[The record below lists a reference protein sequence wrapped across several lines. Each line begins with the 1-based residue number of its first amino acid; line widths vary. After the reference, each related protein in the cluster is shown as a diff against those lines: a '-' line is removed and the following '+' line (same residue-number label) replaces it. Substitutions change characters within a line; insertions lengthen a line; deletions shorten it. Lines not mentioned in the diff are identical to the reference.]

1 MEPIT
6 PASYPEAQ
14 HWSRVQESPEA
25 DLKLIWEP
33 SRFAWAF
40 DLARLHALDD
50 STAAPDVFWALLE
63 DWCRANQPNAG
74 VNWKCGQE
82 SAIRL
87 MAIIFAVQTFG
98 PESLTPERKLL
109 LAKLA
114 DVTAKRIRAHWRY
127 AKSQDNNHIVSE
139 AVGLITVAL
148 MFPDLAVSTEARSLG
163 ERLLWDACQRL
174 VFSDGGTSQYSLN
187 YHRVFMENFI
197 WVIWLYRAVG
207 KEAPVAVISALKR
220 THDFLLAITQ
230 KSDGA
235 AGNWGNND
243 GALLL
248 PLANT
253 RFLDVRPTLLMAA
266 KLLLGAS
273 YDWGGPAEEA
283 VCWFWGT
290 PDRHLPN
297 PPEPEGVQTHI
308 FPYAGISIIING
320 KHRALIRGG
329 EHQLFRP
336 PQCDFGHVELWVDG
350 EQSRLRPRHLELQTQ
365 TRRTRP
371 LRNPMAQLPAD
382 PRRATDDPAR
392 PVPLGRLARG

>member
-1 MEPIT
+1 M
-6 PASYPEAQ
+6 
-14 HWSRVQESPEA
+14 
-25 DLKLIWEP
+25 
-33 SRFAWAF
+33 
-40 DLARLHALDD
+40 
-50 STAAPDVFWALLE
+50 
-63 DWCRANQPNAG
+63 
-74 VNWKCGQE
+74 
-82 SAIRL
+82 
-87 MAIIFAVQTFG
+87 
-98 PESLTPERKLL
+98 
-109 LAKLA
+109 
-114 DVTAKRIRAHWRY
+114 
-127 AKSQDNNHIVSE
+127 
-139 AVGLITVAL
+139 
-148 MFPDLAVSTEARSLG
+148 
-163 ERLLWDACQRL
+163 
-174 VFSDGGTSQYSLN
+174 FSDGGTSQYSLN

-207 KEAPVAVISALKR
+207 EEAPVAIISALKR
-220 THDFLLAITQ
+220 THDFLLTITQ

-266 KLLLGAS
+266 KLLQGAS

-290 PDRHLPN
+290 PERHLPN

-350 EQSRLRPRHLELQTQ
+350 EQVVFDPGTWSYKPKPGEPDLSETQ
-365 TRRTRP
+365 WHNMP
-371 LRNPMAQLPAD
+371 HD
-382 PRRATDDPAR
+382 PGRATDDAAR
-392 PVPLGRLARG
+392 AIPLGRLAEGGSDGSEMLCGWQTRSHSTPQDASTTTSSPKTPVHARRRLATYRFCYP